1 MMEGALPSTDVLS
14 LLKVVGLSAA
24 PISELRGG
32 LPLGLSLGLPPAAAY
47 FLSVA
52 GNLLPVPFLLWGL
65 RRVLPLA
72 GRLPGVP
79 GAWAARYLAW
89 QERRH
94 RERFARWGE
103 MALVL
108 VVAVPLPATGAW
120 TGALVATLLGI
131 PPRRALPPI
140 ALGVLIAGGIVLAA
154 SLGLLS
160 LL

>member
-1 MMEGALPSTDVLS
+1 MDWLS

-32 LPLGLSLGLPPAAAY
+32 LPLGLSLGLSPAAAY

-52 GNLLPVPFLLWGL
+52 GNLLPVPLLLWGL
-65 RRVLPLA
+65 RRTLPLA
-72 GRLPGVP
+72 RKLPGRP

-94 RERFARWGE
+94 RERFARLGE
-103 MALVL
+103 AALVL

-120 TGALVATLLGI
+120 TGCLLAALLGI
-131 PPRRALPPI
+131 PPRRALPYI

-154 SLGLLS
+154 SLGLFS